1 MELVKYHKL
10 SDNKDLKRQAM
21 LMYVSGEFFPTEI
34 ASKLNIDIEEL
45 GIYVFGKDKSGTT
58 KACWKYLKDNGTL
71 PKYVETYEAI
81 KPMYIKKTEAK
92 LLSIVNKVIDNI
104 ESDPT
109 ILDELDT
116 KDLGSLIS
124 SYEKID
130 KIGRLEE
137 GKATSHVVS
146 ERRSFTLNDI
156 VEADYVKLP
165 DN

>member
-1 MELVKYHKL
+1 MELIKYHKL
-10 SDNKDLKRQAM
+10 SENKDLKRQAM
-21 LMYVSGEFFPTEI
+21 LMYVSGEFYPTEI

-45 GIYVFGKDKSGTT
+45 GYYVFGADKTGTS
-58 KACWKYLKDNGTL
+58 KSCWKHLKDENKL
-71 PKYVETYEAI
+71 PKWTETYKAI

-92 LLSIVNKVIDNI
+92 LLKVVNKVIDNI

-116 KDLGSLIS
+116 KDLASLIS

-130 KIGRLEE
+130 RIGRLED
-137 GKATSHVVS
+137 GTATSHVVS

-156 VEADYVKLP
+156 VEADYVKLE